1 MGLSPGNW
9 IAIVVAALG
18 SIGTGASVAMV
29 YGSNVNQLE
38 NNTRVNKEQDVKI
51 EKIEKKI
58 EDNHRELQMQI
69 STSEGRTRSDIK
81 ELRDL
86 IIKRMR

>member
-9 IAIVVAALG
+9 IAIAAAALG
-18 SIGTGASVAMV
+18 TIGTGLSIAMV
-29 YGSNVNQLE
+29 YGANVNQIE
-38 NNTRVNKEQDVKI
+38 NNTKVNKEQDVKI
-51 EKIEKKI
+51 EKIEKKM

-86 IIKRMR
+86 IIKRMK

>member
-9 IAIVVAALG
+9 IAIIFAALG

-29 YGSNVNQLE
+29 YGANVNQIE
-38 NNTRVNKEQDVKI
+38 TNTKVNKDQDTKI
-51 EKIEKKI
+51 EKIEKKM
-58 EDNHRELQMQI
+58 EDNHKELQMQI